1 MFKCPIRI
9 IWDIWRNTLLSLFEN
24 ILWRFSVFLP
34 NRIFNRFMQQR
45 HGKKY
50 ESEKGFN
57 GIIACSSLNG
67 GSLEI
72 MSVVYPFNM
81 DLTSW
86 FIFKY
91 IEANEIKRPF

>member
-1 MFKCPIRI
+1 
-9 IWDIWRNTLLSLFEN
+9 
-24 ILWRFSVFLP
+24 
-34 NRIFNRFMQQR
+34 MQQR

-57 GIIACSSLNG
+57 IACSSLNG

-72 MSVVYPFNM
+72 MSVVYPFNL
-81 DLTSW
+81 DLISW